1 MADILSK
8 WFGKFASET
17 GILGDIRQ
25 YQGFWPYV
33 LLVLGALGCF
43 LGFWVYRA
51 YFAVFLFFLIAF
63 VCTVCMSGRVEWGAV
78 VTCFAVVGTAAAVL
92 SYGWYRF
99 GGCILCALIGVWIG
113 CLVEPSV
120 WTAAAGGILGGIFM
134 LLFPVLALSS
144 LTALWGGWLLA
155 DVLFLWFWPG
165 AGPLLKAA
173 AVALCA
179 GAGFGLQMLTSR
191 RQTMFRKVCPD
202 RVTHWLEKRKTEC

>member
-1 MADILSK
+1 
-8 WFGKFASET
+8 
-17 GILGDIRQ
+17 
-25 YQGFWPYV
+25 
-33 LLVLGALGCF
+33 
-43 LGFWVYRA
+43 
-51 YFAVFLFFLIAF
+51 
-63 VCTVCMSGRVEWGAV
+63 
-78 VTCFAVVGTAAAVL
+78 
-92 SYGWYRF
+92 
-99 GGCILCALIGVWIG
+99 
-113 CLVEPSV
+113 
-120 WTAAAGGILGGIFM
+120 M

-202 RVTHWLEKRKTEC
+202 RVTHLSLIHIYIALPDYFQHESAQFNKVYIRYRGSCSGQGVSRHTHVYFQGCVFIPGYD